1 MILLKHDPGPCV
13 VDDCPHTACTS
24 ADYDAKTGRTVTA
37 VAEARPPRDGPRQ
50 PRSAPRVLVRTAT
63 EFTTAT
69 YQREQH
75 NPRRKRRTKGK
86 P

>member
-24 ADYDAKTGRTVTA
+24 ADYDAKTGRTVTI

-50 PRSAPRVLVRTAT
+50 PRSAPHIVTRSPSERA
-63 EFTTAT
+63 FTTAT
-69 YQREQH
+69 YA
-75 NPRRKRRTKGK
+75 RKPKRTKR
-86 P
+86 